1 MSHYFHKRQ
10 FDHLVY
16 PIQDILWS
24 KINKTQEIFDRIK
37 QKILKAFG
45 NKSLNTN
52 EDRSAHDNYYPH
64 VVRILSCEQ
73 KINNISQKESQHSIT
88 ERNTRINIY
97 HIMNGHI
104 VWLKNH
110 IQKEQENNYDK
121 KLSDKLIYYI
131 LFLLKDRLSFD
142 EESTFWEN
150 FQSYNSYIDYLKQ
163 TVDKKSWF
171 YDEFIEYCIE
181 YSDNDNL
188 KDKTYNELREHIKE
202 YILRIIIPE
211 INIHI
216 ERLIFLR
223 NSFIINIKKTTEII
237 NTTWHQIY
245 SELSN

>member
-24 KINKTQEIFDRIK
+24 EINNTQEIFDHTR
-37 QKILKAFG
+37 QKILKAVG
-45 NKSLNTN
+45 AKSFNTN

-121 KLSDKLIYYI
+121 KLSDNLIYHI
-131 LFLLKDRLSFD
+131 LFLLKDRFSFD

-163 TVDKKSWF
+163 TVNKKSWF

-181 YSDNDNL
+181 YSDNDHL
-188 KDKTYNELREHIKE
+188 EDKTYNELREHVKE

-216 ERLIFLR
+216 ERLNFSR
-223 NSFIINIKKTTEII
+223 NSFLNHIKKTTETI
-237 NTTWHQIY
+237 NTTWDQIF